1 MNAIVTF
8 AGIEKKSNEKSNEEE
23 EKKSRKDVNVVIMC
37 SHVASASVVMYLWGF
52 VTRRT

>member
-23 EKKSRKDVNVVIMC
+23 EKKVEKM
-37 SHVASASVVMYLWGF
+37 
-52 VTRRT
+52 